1 MAVDHE
7 PAAASGP
14 LRHDVG
20 PGGTVVVAVEA
31 DDVRIRGIDGTEAR
45 VVSPADGAGLET
57 AAEGGRFIV
66 RSERAARYAT
76 FGLRIGGH
84 GIGMTIAGSIEVEVP
99 RDARVEVRTAAGDV
113 SVRDVRGGSSVKS
126 ASGDVSLKRVAGPIA
141 VGVASGDTLV
151 EAAAPIS
158 LEVRSISG
166 DVRVRAP
173 LVDRLAAE
181 TVSGDVHVS
190 GTLAPGAGHTIS
202 TVSGEVDLSIAGGLT
217 LTAKTVSGQVDC
229 RHPDR
234 RSGDGRRRPL
244 VIGDGAAHL
253 AIRSMSGDVEVRA
266 AAPAGAPEAPA
277 PPPPPVAPSPPH
289 LPPDPAAPPLPAPPP
304 SVAHSLLDAPTQPAG
319 GGAPPGREPTLDVLE
334 ALARGEIGVLEAERR
349 LAAMAPA
356 DPHQEGGNLHG

>member
-1 MAVDHE
+1 MAVDRE
-7 PAAASGP
+7 PAAVSGP

-31 DDVRIRGIDGTEAR
+31 DDVRIRGVDGTEAR
-45 VVSPADGAGLET
+45 IVSPADGVGLET
-57 AAEGGRFIV
+57 AAEAGRFVV

-126 ASGDVSLKRVAGPIA
+126 SSGDVSLKRVAGPIA

-151 EAAAPIS
+151 EAVAPIA

-173 LVDRLAAE
+173 LVERLAAE

-190 GTLAPGAGHTIS
+190 GTLASGVGHAIS
-202 TVSGEVDLSIAGGLT
+202 TVSGGVDLDIAGGLT
-217 LTAKTVSGQVDC
+217 LTARTVSGQVDC

-234 RSGDGRRRPL
+234 RSGDGRRQPL
-244 VIGDGAAHL
+244 VIGDGGAHL
-253 AIRSMSGDVEVRA
+253 AIRTMSGDVEVRA
-266 AAPAGAPEAPA
+266 AAAAAVGLPATPV
-277 PPPPPVAPSPPH
+277 PPPPTAPPSPPEPAV
-289 LPPDPAAPPLPAPPP
+289 PPFPAPPP
-304 SVAHSLLDAPTQPAG
+304 SIAPSPLDAPTQPAG
-319 GGAPPGREPTLDVLE
+319 RGDQPGREPTLDVLE
-334 ALARGEIGVLEAERR
+334 ALARGEIDVLEAERR
-349 LAAMAPA
+349 LAAVPSPDRHHAE
-356 DPHQEGGNLHG
+356 DGHHG